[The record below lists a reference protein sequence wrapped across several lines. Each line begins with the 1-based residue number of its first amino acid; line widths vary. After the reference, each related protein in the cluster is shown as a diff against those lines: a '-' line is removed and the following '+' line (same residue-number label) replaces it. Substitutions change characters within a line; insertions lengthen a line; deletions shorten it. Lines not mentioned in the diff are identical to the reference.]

1 MGDNDNNLESI
12 LIGCLGESSVGKTY
26 LTRKYVKDNNVD
38 FNIPTVGIE
47 YFITKRI
54 LSNGKKYKVKIY
66 DTAGQEKYNSISLN
80 AIRNCDGIILMYDI
94 TNRNSFNSISKWT
107 SNIYEIKNHDF
118 PLVLIG
124 NKCDLKDDRE
134 VSEEE
139 GLETAEKY
147 KTTYFETSA
156 KEGINIEK
164 PIDELLN
171 NIIKKNE
178 ESSKDKIREKNTK
191 KDNNIKLGKGINKKK
206 KKFC

>member
-1 MGDNDNNLESI
+1 
-12 LIGCLGESSVGKTY
+12 
-26 LTRKYVKDNNVD
+26 
-38 FNIPTVGIE
+38 
-47 YFITKRI
+47 
-54 LSNGKKYKVKIY
+54 
-66 DTAGQEKYNSISLN
+66 
-80 AIRNCDGIILMYDI
+80 MYDI
-94 TNRNSFNSISKWT
+94 TNRNSFNSISEWT

-171 NIIKKNE
+171 NIIKK
-178 ESSKDKIREKNTK
+178 K
-191 KDNNIKLGKGINKKK
+191 
-206 KKFC
+206 C